1 MNEER
6 PIPGH
11 TTVKLENT
19 GEQREESKH
28 FQTRGT
34 KDREW
39 KWHRLSQQ
47 PLWKLK
53 FYTRADCQSRVK
65 IFSVMWV
72 AKILLPLLTFLGSYW
87 KICTTKSKSR
97 SRKKTQNPQACGEC
111 CSALTGTEW
120 TEGRDRG
127 RTKPWSGHKEK
138 AESGGQESPPGPQLF
153 PRPGFRAVALW
164 DTRHP
169 RNKFIFL
176 LKQFTLDFSHL
187 QPECSAWY
195 ICSSKS

>member
-1 MNEER
+1 MPSIMNEER

-53 FYTRADCQSRVK
+53 FYTRADCQED
-65 IFSVMWV
+65 IFSDVSGKNF
-72 AKILLPLLTFLGSYW
+72 ASLAHFLRKLLEDMHDQ
-87 KICTTKSKSR
+87 I
-97 SRKKTQNPQACGEC
+97 
-111 CSALTGTEW
+111 
-120 TEGRDRG
+120 
-127 RTKPWSGHKEK
+127 KE
-138 AESGGQESPPGPQLF
+138 
-153 PRPGFRAVALW
+153 
-164 DTRHP
+164 
-169 RNKFIFL
+169 
-176 LKQFTLDFSHL
+176 
-187 QPECSAWY
+187 
-195 ICSSKS
+195 